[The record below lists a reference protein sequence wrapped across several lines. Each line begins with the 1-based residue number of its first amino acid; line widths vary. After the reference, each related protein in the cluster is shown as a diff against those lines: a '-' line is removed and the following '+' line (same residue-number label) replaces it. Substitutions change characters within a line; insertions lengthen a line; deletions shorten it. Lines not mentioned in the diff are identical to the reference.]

1 MNTFTS
7 SNQLKLTIM
16 KKVIFSMFLSAALI
30 CGVSATAQNTAKP
43 VEKAKTEAKTTC
55 TKTETKTGCAKTDGS
70 TKCCKAAEVKKEK
83 ATTTTT
89 TTVAPKAVK
98 AKK

>member
-30 CGVSATAQNTAKP
+30 CGVSAMAQNTTKP
-43 VEKAKTEAKTTC
+43 VEKAKTTC
-55 TKTETKTGCAKTDGS
+55 TKTETKTGCAKTEGS

-83 ATTTTT
+83 ATKTTT
-89 TTVAPKAVK
+89 TTVAPKVVK